1 MDTREGSGGRTF
13 RHVVGEQL
21 ALGGQRRNLLRVAL
35 QRMVIDGAA
44 VAARQ
49 DRSNGAEREGP
60 LHSFLTMLIAPLVSS
75 TAHFTSSNDSTPC
88 CRRACSISSSGVS
101 RSFFRLRSISL
112 PSSTR
117 ITGSPSTTLRI
128 RDHL

>member
-60 LHSFLTMLIAPLVSS
+60 LHSFLTMLIAPPVSS
-75 TAHFTSSNDSTPC
+75 TAHFTSSDGSIEESS
-88 CRRACSISSSGVS
+88 RR
-101 RSFFRLRSISL
+101 
-112 PSSTR
+112 PTTR
-117 ITGSPSTTLRI
+117 IRKRMKRYATAARMTMSITERS
-128 RDHL
+128 